1 MGRSAP
7 RAAIRGRRA
16 AGRCWRWAPSQDLLR
31 WIHLGKERKKKGW
44 LCSRLYPQVCFPM
57 SSAGVSWQ
65 SSSRV
70 SSVAL
75 ACTQRRG
82 PAPSK
87 NQSWARGWEAKDES
101 EVALCVQGL
110 PPSWCHGHG
119 ILATDGG
126 CVLPAVP
133 AAGPAPP
140 WGGSGRANR
149 AREARRER
157 SRRVSGGNVTAAP
170 PEG

>member
-31 WIHLGKERKKKGW
+31 RIHLGKEKKKKGW

-87 NQSWARGWEAKDES
+87 NQSRAWGWEAEEES
-101 EVALCVQGL
+101 EGDL
-110 PPSWCHGHG
+110 WCHGHG

-157 SRRVSGGNVTAAP
+157 SRRVSGGNVTAALS
-170 PEG
+170 EG